1 MAFERFGTTTTFLKD
16 LGRNN
21 SRNNSKEWF
30 HDHYDAY
37 QENLLEPAMAFVE
50 AIGPLL
56 RRFAPDTQAVPKI
69 GASVMRI
76 NRDIRFAK
84 DKRPYK
90 DHLDLWFW
98 RGGEKKG
105 PNGYWFRLTP
115 ETLVLGG
122 GMHALDK
129 PDLERYREA
138 VDDAGTGTDLAR
150 VVTKLERAGYGIGGE
165 RYKRVPSGYRRI
177 ILGPRCSAATVSTR
191 VAICPCRRRRRPP
204 GSPRSARRSSGRSR
218 RSSTGSPASS
228 ANG

>member
-1 MAFERFGTTTTFLKD
+1 MTFEGFGATTTFLKD
-16 LGRNN
+16 LGRH
-21 SRNNSKEWF
+21 NSKEWF
-30 HDHYDAY
+30 HDHYDDY
-37 QENLLEPAMAFVE
+37 QEQLLEPALAFVE

-115 ETLVLGG
+115 QTLVLGG
-122 GMHALDK
+122 GMHMLDK
-129 PDLERYREA
+129 PDLH
-138 VDDAGTGTDLAR
+138 AGTGTDLAR
-150 VVTKLERAGYGIGGE
+150 VVTKLERAGYDIGGE
-165 RYKRVPSGYRRI
+165 RYKRVPSGYSSDHPRAALLRRDGVYAGRD
-177 ILGPRCSAATVSTR
+177 LPLPPEATTSKFPSFCAGQFRKVTPL
-191 VAICPCRRRRRPP
+191 VDWLADVF
-204 GSPRSARRSSGRSR
+204 G
-218 RSSTGSPASS
+218 
-228 ANG
+228 

>member
-1 MAFERFGTTTTFLKD
+1 MSFEGFGPTTTFLKD

-21 SRNNSKEWF
+21 SKEWF
-30 HDHYDAY
+30 HDHYDDY
-37 QENLLEPAMAFVE
+37 QEHLLEPAMAFVE

-115 ETLVLGG
+115 KTLILGG
-122 GMHALDK
+122 GMHMLDK
-129 PDLERYREA
+129 HDLQRYREA
-138 VDDAGTGTDLAR
+138 VDDGGSGTDLAR
-150 VVTKLERAGYGIGGE
+150 VVTKLERAGYDVGGE
-165 RYKRVPSGYRRI
+165 RYKRVPSGYPPDHPRAALLRRDGVYAG
-177 ILGPRCSAATVSTR
+177 LEMALPAEAATAKFPSFCAGHFKKVTPL
-191 VAICPCRRRRRPP
+191 VDWLADAV
-204 GSPRSARRSSGRSR
+204 G
-218 RSSTGSPASS
+218 
-228 ANG
+228 

>member
-1 MAFERFGTTTTFLKD
+1 MSFEGFGPTTTFLRN
-16 LGRNN
+16 LG
-21 SRNNSKEWF
+21 RNNSKEWF
-30 HDHYDAY
+30 HAHYDDY
-37 QENLLEPAMAFVE
+37 QEHLLEPAMAFVE

-115 ETLVLGG
+115 KALVLGG
-122 GMHALDK
+122 GC
-129 PDLERYREA
+129 
-138 VDDAGTGTDLAR
+138 TCWT
-150 VVTKLERAGYGIGGE
+150 
-165 RYKRVPSGYRRI
+165 
-177 ILGPRCSAATVSTR
+177 
-191 VAICPCRRRRRPP
+191 
-204 GSPRSARRSSGRSR
+204 SPTSSGTELPSTTRAQVRTSR
-218 RSSTGSPASS
+218 AS
-228 ANG
+228 